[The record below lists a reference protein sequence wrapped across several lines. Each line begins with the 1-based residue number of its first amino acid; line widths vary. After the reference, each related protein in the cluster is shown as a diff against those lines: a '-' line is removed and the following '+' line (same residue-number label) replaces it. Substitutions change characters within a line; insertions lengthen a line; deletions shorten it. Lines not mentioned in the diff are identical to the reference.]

1 MKKLIASV
9 TMALALTVA
18 ATAQVAV
25 GVKGIGAIGL
35 GTTLPKEQ
43 VEQLDDLISTAK
55 EWGFEDAS
63 WKLSPIFTGGFGVY
77 GRYYIPAIP
86 SLGVQAEVDML
97 FNNGGSAVFKASAPG
112 ISYDITQTVKYNTLE
127 IPVLVV
133 YDIKAGP
140 VTIGLNAGPDFVIPL
155 GKVKESQVAEMTG
168 VDPAKSE
175 EESEIASKFIVGA
188 IAGAD
193 VKFDMGPVTLGL
205 GLQYEL
211 DFMPMKLTAEGAD
224 EEAESITRRGLRVSL
239 GCEMKL

>member
-35 GTTLPKEQ
+35 GTTLPGDIVKDLNEA
-43 VEQLDDLISTAK
+43 VEAESI
-55 EWGFEDAS
+55 ES
-63 WKLSPIFTGGFGVY
+63 WNLSPVFTGGFGVY

-97 FNNGGSAVFKASAPG
+97 FNNGGSLVEKFEDFDVTA
-112 ISYDITQTVKYNTLE
+112 TLKYNTIE

-140 VTIGLNAGPDFVIPL
+140 VTIGLNAGPNFVIPL
-155 GKVKESQVAEMTG
+155 GKLKTTATMTEDGVSATITDKE
-168 VDPAKSE
+168 VD
-175 EESEIASKFIVGA
+175 ITSKFIMGA

-205 GLQYEL
+205 GLQYAL
-211 DFMPMKLTAEGAD
+211 DFTPLKTSKEDSLLGSED
-224 EEAESITRRGLRVSL
+224 VFTRRGLRVSL